1 MEEKQKMFI
10 IPIVEVV
17 LSLISLWWGV
27 VLFNSPNLFDDL
39 PEVYRFFGEVAPE
52 YIWAFVFLFSA
63 FVKILGIIIRNAKL
77 RKFGLF
83 MSAVIY
89 GIISSGYY
97 LGLGFYSIGFGVFGL
112 ISFMALWGIR
122 EVGSRND

>member
-1 MEEKQKMFI
+1 MEERQRMFF

-17 LSLISLWWGV
+17 ISLISLWWGI
-27 VLFNSPNLFDDL
+27 VLFNSPDMFKEL
-39 PEVYRFFGEVAPE
+39 PSIYRFFGEVGQE
-52 YIWAFVFLFSA
+52 YMWASVFFFAA
-63 FVKILGIIIRNAKL
+63 FVKILGIILKNTKL
-77 RKFGLF
+77 RKAGLF

-97 LGLGFYSIGFGVFGL
+97 LGLGFFSIGFGVFFL

-122 EVGSRND
+122 EVGTRNG

>member
-1 MEEKQKMFI
+1 MFI

-17 LSLISLWWGV
+17 LSLISLWWGI
-27 VLFNSPNLFDDL
+27 VLFNSPGMFNEL
-39 PEVYRFFGEVAPE
+39 PEIYRFFGEIAQE
-52 YIWAFVFLFSA
+52 YIWAFVFLFAAS
-63 FVKILGIIIRNAKL
+63 VKILGIIIRNAKL

-97 LGLGFYSIGFGVFGL
+97 LGLGFYSIGFGVFGML
-112 ISFMALWGIR
+112 SFMALWGIR
-122 EVGSRND
+122 EVGTRDA